1 MKAIII
7 STIIAAW
14 IALTWIL
21 AKAAGMASREEE
33 ERWGECE
40 QDNENDT

>member
-14 IALTWIL
+14 IAFTWIL

-33 ERWGECE
+33 KGWSDSDKAHKDDR
-40 QDNENDT
+40 

>member
-7 STIIAAW
+7 TIIISAW
-14 IALTWIL
+14 GLFTWIL
-21 AKAAGMASREEE
+21 IRAAGMASREE